1 MDENSKLKLIYE
13 EAVRFLKNKVENE
26 ILKKHLEHYHTYRP
40 KSLEDVF
47 KKMVETLKNR
57 QGFVNYI
64 APTEELC
71 SIMFDFNPKKVLEK
85 YFDWKQLF
93 NQLKKKFSEKYIMD
107 INENRN
113 SWVLFSKGIISCAK
127 FISNFNDFHQ
137 FDEFVQSFFFNEFTI
152 ASLPMLLEKEI
163 FGYGFALACDLLKEL
178 GYVQYGKPDTHIK
191 KIFNELEIVN
201 SNDDFEVFKKI
212 VKIGLIV
219 NEDPVIVDKVFWLIG
234 SGKFHFS
241 KIEIGSQKREFINH
255 IKNKINK
262 MT

>member
-1 MDENSKLKLIYE
+1 MLPARSIIKIVYPIIINKE
-13 EAVRFLKNKVENE
+13 EIKEFYDAFW
-26 ILKKHLEHYHTYRP
+26 KKFGDKY
-40 KSLEDVF
+40 
-47 KKMVETLKNR
+47 KKMVIDNNKN
-57 QGFVNYI
+57 
-64 APTEELC
+64 A
-71 SIMFDFNPKKVLEK
+71 
-85 YFDWKQLF
+85 
-93 NQLKKKFSEKYIMD
+93 
-107 INENRN
+107 
-113 SWVLFSKGIISCAK
+113 WVQFSKDIISCAK

-191 KIFNELEIVN
+191 KIFNELDIVN

-255 IKNKINK
+255 IKNKMI
-262 MT
+262 